1 MEKQTKRVKV
11 APMTRAGTPSR
22 VLFVDDS
29 ADQLEFYEILFRG
42 DCEMLSAPSA
52 LHALQVLMQEHTL
65 DRPIRLVVSDYSMPG
80 MTGVDFLDLV
90 ARQYPDM
97 GRILLTGHA
106 DSEIVLEARYH
117 KILTKSMDSRLIRN
131 AVLRELR
138 RHGG

>member
-1 MEKQTKRVKV
+1 MQNTKKTSGMSTVK
-11 APMTRAGTPSR
+11 ARPPSR

-29 ADQLEFYEILFRG
+29 PDQLEFYEILFRG
-42 DCEMLSAPSA
+42 DLEMLSAPSA
-52 LHALQVLMQEHTL
+52 LHGMRVIGQEHTIET
-65 DRPIRLVVSDYSMPG
+65 PIRLVVSDYSMPG

-90 ARQYPDM
+90 SERYPEM
-97 GRILLTGHA
+97 GRVLLTGHA

-117 KILTKSMDSRLIRN
+117 KLLTKSMDSRLIKS